1 MTEFGKL
8 SSEMQND
15 VNNCIRFTDS
25 QDGKKNKLAE
35 LMVRTT
41 YGPNRCKQT
50 SFDFCFNEVIIIIII
65 TTELEQ

>member
-25 QDGKKNKLAE
+25 QDGKKNKPAE

-50 SFDFCFNEVIIIIII
+50 H
-65 TTELEQ
+65 